1 MTIKDFKKELEK
13 YDENLTIKGI
23 ADGAICDFSEL
34 SFDFS
39 HCWEEDGQEV
49 VTIWVTEN
57 ED

>member
-1 MTIKDFKKELEK
+1 MTIKDFIKELEK

-23 ADGAICDFSEL
+23 ADGPISDFSKL
-34 SFDFS
+34 GFDFF

-49 VTIWVTEN
+49 LTIWVTEE